1 MSVWPRVDCVRSALR
16 TCHQTSWPSSK
27 PGKLREQL
35 FADANSSSDGSQRI
49 RLRLVWSP
57 TTQTLE
63 NDMNFK
69 IMKLDARTQ
78 QNYGI
83 QMEKAKSGSMMKILF
98 AITIFGMTTSSIA
111 ETLSFPSFRIEVDDG
126 WVHSIECLLFPLAI
140 VQITRKLRKRRAE
153 NGQ

>member
-1 MSVWPRVDCVRSALR
+1 MSVWPQMDCVLSALT

-63 NDMNFK
+63 NDMKFK

-83 QMEKAKSGSMMKILF
+83 QMEKAKPGPVMKIL
-98 AITIFGMTTSSIA
+98 
-111 ETLSFPSFRIEVDDG
+111 
-126 WVHSIECLLFPLAI
+126 LAI
-140 VQITRKLRKRRAE
+140 AVFPEGGRLQAQQPEKVV
-153 NGQ
+153 